1 MRIVIVGVGKVG
13 KILTEYLSQEKHDV
27 TIIDTN
33 AKLIEDY
40 TNIFDVNGIVGNG
53 ASNDVQID
61 AEVQQADVLIAATS
75 SDEVNILCCLL
86 ARKNKVVHTIA
97 RVRNPEYSKQMDFM
111 HQELGISMVVNPE
124 LESAN
129 EIARMLRFPSSAKVD
144 FFANGQAEIAQYTI
158 PLKSILANKTLSQVQ
173 TELNVRFLVSAV
185 ERDGSVSIPGG
196 SFLLKEGDKIFITA
210 ASDEMSS
217 LFKRIGTYKQS
228 SKNVMII
235 GGGKIS
241 YYLAKQ
247 LLESN
252 VKVKI
257 IELNENKCQEL
268 CEQLDYATIIN
279 TDGTNQDDLIEEGI
293 EHVDA
298 LVALTG
304 LDEENIVISL
314 FAEMM
319 NVPKVITK
327 INHYS
332 YSNILKSVGLEST
345 ISPKRNTANHI
356 LRYVRSLNNSL
367 SQVKTLYR
375 FLDNQV
381 EASEFYISHDTNFT
395 NVPLK
400 DLNLRSHTLIACLI
414 RGQKVIIPNG
424 NDVILPED
432 SVVVVTKIP
441 YLSDFKDVLKRG

>member
-1 MRIVIVGVGKVG
+1 MRIVIVGIGKVG
-13 KILTEYLSQEKHDV
+13 KVLTEYLAQEKHDV
-27 TIIDTN
+27 TIIDSN

-40 TNIFDVNGIVGNG
+40 TNIFDVRGIVGNG
-53 ASNDVQID
+53 ASNEVQID
-61 AEVQQADVLIAATS
+61 AEVPNSDILIATTS

-86 ARKNKVVHTIA
+86 ARKNGVTHTIA
-97 RVRNPEYSKQMDFM
+97 RVRNPEYSKQLDFL
-111 HQELGISMVVNPE
+111 HNELGISMVVNPE

-144 FFANGQAEIAQYTI
+144 FFANGKAEIVEYKI
-158 PLKSILANKTLSQVQ
+158 PKDSLLAKKTLSQVHN
-173 TELNVRFLVSAV
+173 ELNVRFLISTV
-185 ERDGSVSIPGG
+185 EREGKVHIPAG
-196 SFLLKEGDKIFITA
+196 SFILKEDDKIYIIA
-210 ASDEMSS
+210 APSEIAA
-217 LFKRIGTYKQS
+217 LFRRIGKYKQR
-228 SKNVMII
+228 SKSVMII

-247 LLESN
+247 LVEDN

-257 IELNENKCQEL
+257 IEIDEEKCQGL
-268 CEQLDYATIIN
+268 CEQLEYVTIIN
-279 TDGTNQDDLIEEGI
+279 SDGTNQEDLIEEGI
-293 EHVDA
+293 ENVDA

-319 NVPKVITK
+319 KVPKVITK

-332 YSNILKSVGLEST
+332 YSNILNSVGLEST

-356 LRYVRSLNNSL
+356 LRYVRSLSNSQ
-367 SQVKTLYR
+367 SKVKTLYR

-381 EASEFYISHDTNFT
+381 EASEFFISEEADFT

-400 DLNLRSHTLIACLI
+400 DLHLRSNTLIGCII
-414 RGQKVIIPNG
+414 RNHEVIIPNG
-424 NDVILPED
+424 EDVILPED
-432 SVVVVTKIP
+432 SVIEIGRASCRERV
-441 YLSDFKDVLKRG
+441 